1 MMSGLLALAHL
12 LTNPAGK
19 NHGDRWK
26 TREGDQTGA
35 RLTEKGG
42 RSARPRL
49 AGHLAERLT
58 GQQKFQSTA
67 ILCVS
72 LSYLLLLRG
81 MFSRISFLTA
91 HFVTVSLL
99 LFLLN
104 LPFSHERSNLMN
116 FFSILLKWKKR
127 LTNKRPTMHTMIPLR
142 Q

>member
-1 MMSGLLALAHL
+1 MFGLLALAHL

-19 NHGDRWK
+19 NRGDRWK
-26 TREGDQTGA
+26 TRQGDQTGA
-35 RLTEKGG
+35 TLTEKGG
-42 RSARPRL
+42 RSARPRLAGRL

-91 HFVTVSLL
+91 DFVTVSLL

-104 LPFSHERSNLMN
+104 LPFSHGRSNLMN
-116 FFSILLKWKKR
+116 FF
-127 LTNKRPTMHTMIPLR
+127 
-142 Q
+142 QYF